1 MEEKDMTVL
10 NGEGT
15 ENPVPPAEGKGPAA
29 EKSPAEEKGPAAKEE
44 TEAPAAAADAE
55 DVKETEDAED
65 AREPE
70 ELPETGGEVPE
81 ASEAGKD
88 GAGDGEKEKEDE
100 NGEEEPEAEPFN
112 DEPPSGRKL
121 GSLRLIYTE
130 QDIYDVVKIQ
140 ERSRRSLRVM
150 TVLMMVLPI
159 LGVGMSVYGM
169 ATNPDASP
177 ANLVLWSL
185 VLLFV
190 LYSYFVAPKKSAA
203 RVFMQINE
211 DQEAGNVS
219 DFTVYEGGIYAES
232 KAGKQTFLWNEFR
245 EVHECSAGIV
255 IVTAS
260 RGPVFFPARL
270 LKGFDRK
277 RLSEVLEENFGR
289 KYFVCD
295 YKGAESKDKPAE
307 SSAGENADR
316 AEGAVAPEKS
326 GGQETEKP
334 EGK

>member
-1 MEEKDMTVL
+1 MEEKDMTVSD
-10 NGEGT
+10 GKETGT
-15 ENPVPPAEGKGPAA
+15 PVPPEEAKAPAA

-44 TEAPAAAADAE
+44 TEAPAAAAETGDVKETADAE
-55 DVKETEDAED
+55 DVKETEEIS
-65 AREPE
+65 
-70 ELPETGGEVPE
+70 ETGGEVPG

-100 NGEEEPEAEPFN
+100 NGEEEPEPFN

-211 DQEAGNVS
+211 DQKAGDVS

-245 EVHECSAGIV
+245 EVHECPAGIV

-295 YKGAESKDKPAE
+295 YKGAESREKPAE
-307 SSAGENADR
+307 SKAGENANR

-326 GGQETEKP
+326 GGHETEKP
-334 EGK
+334 EGE